1 TRRYHGL
8 LVVADEVPARR
19 MLALASLDPIVR
31 TPGRGEVRLAT
42 HEWASGAVQP
52 QGHRYLSSF
61 ELVDGA
67 PRWRWRGGA
76 TPLQCALGVRPG
88 SRSGGVVSAL
98 RAGPPVELA
107 VEPLC
112 TWRDVHG
119 ERHSGA
125 LEVDATA
132 HGVQVA
138 GAYRLEGP
146 GFTLDP
152 QWFLGV
158 YHRE

>member
-1 TRRYHGL
+1 MSLVFGTQICGGDGGAEREWLVPDGRGGYASGTVSGLRTRRYHGL

-67 PRWRWRGGA
+67 PRWRW
-76 TPLQCALGVRPG
+76 
-88 SRSGGVVSAL
+88 
-98 RAGPPVELA
+98 
-107 VEPLC
+107 
-112 TWRDVHG
+112 
-119 ERHSGA
+119 
-125 LEVDATA
+125 
-132 HGVQVA
+132 
-138 GAYRLEGP
+138 
-146 GFTLDP
+146 
-152 QWFLGV
+152 
-158 YHRE
+158 